1 MPRTFAAVRGVATLV
16 ANAET
21 VIADFPYTSAVPTP
35 PDFTHAG
42 QPYFADGF
50 APPPDHLRV
59 FPHTLIPSESKKIF
73 AIPVP
78 AGRSPMIT
86 IGQST
91 DYATF
96 ITSAPNHGFYSS
108 HKSRHIRLP
117 VYSGLQSMAGG
128 RRATLGDTN
137 RGEGTGEHA
146 SRPAH
151 ALHARLLLCTA
162 WPVPRHPMLTF
173 VLCVAQ
179 CCLHERSDSYEMCA
193 VAARM
198 CSA

>member
-1 MPRTFAAVRGVATLV
+1 LGPAPPSRQSSSTLV
-16 ANAET
+16 ANAESI
-21 VIADFPYTSAVPTP
+21 IADFPYTSAVPTP

-108 HKSRHIRLP
+108 HKSRPAALLAI
-117 VYSGLQSMAGG
+117 LQHFVNHKPP
-128 RRATLGDTN
+128 ATLCFNCFTHHLPRPCVDPPRNFQALIDACTSLNAGNPRRFIYSQCPSCN
-137 RGEGTGEHA
+137 RPH
-146 SRPAH
+146 P
-151 ALHARLLLCTA
+151 
-162 WPVPRHPMLTF
+162 PRRGSCHD
-173 VLCVAQ
+173 Q
-179 CCLHERSDSYEMCA
+179 
-193 VAARM
+193 
-198 CSA
+198 

>member
-1 MPRTFAAVRGVATLV
+1 MVFLEFLDFLEFMETSEVVGPGPNPREIDISFG
-16 ANAET
+16 
-21 VIADFPYTSAVPTP
+21 
-35 PDFTHAG
+35 
-42 QPYFADGF
+42 ADGPL
-50 APPPDHLRV
+50 ACARPD
-59 FPHTLIPSESKKIF
+59 P
-73 AIPVP
+73 
-78 AGRSPMIT
+78 T
-86 IGQST
+86 IGWT
-91 DYATF
+91 DVLPCVF
-96 ITSAPNHGFYSS
+96 VCVWGEVSW
-108 HKSRHIRLP
+108 RLASP
-117 VYSGLQSMAGG
+117 PGETTLGCPLYSGLQSMAGG
-128 RRATLGDTN
+128 PRATLRNTK

>member
-1 MPRTFAAVRGVATLV
+1 MPWRPADGAREWGPACRDVRQGWVPHSLSLEDRSVTMAKCNALLNALSMRHANRPVPLFNNSSPRPTDSRILVGGTGFETRSPTRCEALNAKNAPRT
-16 ANAET
+16 
-21 VIADFPYTSAVPTP
+21 D
-35 PDFTHAG
+35 
-42 QPYFADGF
+42 
-50 APPPDHLRV
+50 
-59 FPHTLIPSESKKIF
+59 
-73 AIPVP
+73 
-78 AGRSPMIT
+78 
-86 IGQST
+86 
-91 DYATF
+91 
-96 ITSAPNHGFYSS
+96 
-108 HKSRHIRLP
+108 HIRFQL
-117 VYSGLQSMAGG
+117 YCGLQSMAGG
-128 RRATLGDTN
+128 PRATLRNTK

-198 CSA
+198 CRA